1 MVKDETVREQIREAK
16 ERAHKNTKEALLAN
30 IDAHEVISFDI
41 FDTLLSR
48 KVLIPEDVF
57 DIVSGRALK
66 EGMRLR
72 NFREMRI
79 KAQEKL
85 GLTNPDIYEIY
96 ENFQKLVGVT
106 DVVKERLIQLELEVE
121 LEVLAARKEMVE
133 AYQYALRQN
142 KKVYL
147 VSDMYFPGLM
157 MELILKQFDIISYK
171 GLMISCDYKMLK
183 MQGLFQELVA
193 RANGDSV
200 LHIGDHEI
208 NDGVCARECGIDS
221 FLVCTPWELMG
232 RSAWSAYLERKPSK
246 INDRSL
252 IGLSVITMF
261 NSPFKLSGNNDLPES
276 EDEYHLGFAL
286 IAPIVTVF
294 MDWFLNQI
302 KNKGYDGVLFA
313 ARDGFLIHRLYK
325 KAVEILKWYDM
336 PKGIYFQTSRKA
348 AVMSDMADEAVINML
363 IGMRGVLSPEEVLS
377 QLFGLDQADIMP
389 FPEGD
394 DWDLEIYNYVWK
406 HKDQIFQRSADM
418 RRNYYRYMGKLE
430 LKIGKKYVFYDFVSS
445 GTCQKALNKIVP
457 FDLYGRYFGWNSKED
472 KRDFKVESLFDR
484 EGSFFIR
491 YYKVLEMFMT
501 SEKPSLAG
509 LDKYGRA
516 VLARELRADEEIER
530 ALMVQEGISNYFEDY
545 IRNLYILDE
554 EFDIEWADKI
564 LNCIV
569 KTDISKLG
577 YDLYELKLTD
587 DWNLENYVL
596 REVVTS

>member
-1 MVKDETVREQIREAK
+1 
-16 ERAHKNTKEALLAN
+16 
-30 IDAHEVISFDI
+30 
-41 FDTLLSR
+41 
-48 KVLIPEDVF
+48 
-57 DIVSGRALK
+57 
-66 EGMRLR
+66 
-72 NFREMRI
+72 
-79 KAQEKL
+79 
-85 GLTNPDIYEIY
+85 
-96 ENFQKLVGVT
+96 
-106 DVVKERLIQLELEVE
+106 
-121 LEVLAARKEMVE
+121 
-133 AYQYALRQN
+133 
-142 KKVYL
+142 
-147 VSDMYFPGLM
+147 
-157 MELILKQFDIISYK
+157 
-171 GLMISCDYKMLK
+171 
-183 MQGLFQELVA
+183 
-193 RANGDSV
+193 
-200 LHIGDHEI
+200 
-208 NDGVCARECGIDS
+208 
-221 FLVCTPWELMG
+221 
-232 RSAWSAYLERKPSK
+232 
-246 INDRSL
+246 
-252 IGLSVITMF
+252 MF

-516 VLARELRADEEIER
+516 VLARELRADAEIER